1 MRADR
6 SELALKDKGA
16 PLVSA
21 RGLVTAWPRQQT
33 GRRKN
38 ARARPLVERRRAKL
52 ELTVY
57 ASCWGIEIKHLQGGY
72 DGETGN
78 EKSST

>member
-1 MRADR
+1 MRAER

-33 GRRKN
+33 RASKD
-38 ARARPLVERRRAKL
+38 ARARPLVERRRAKV

-78 EKSST
+78 EKSGT